1 MIYQVRHTTTYAYT
15 GTVSICHNRVVLR
28 PRDSA
33 QQACIAHEL
42 TVSPVPAVRSQ
53 YLDCFGNTVAFFAI
67 QEPHRVLTVT
77 ATSTVEVTAVPPPDH
92 TPAWD
97 AVRDALRQERSAAVL
112 DAYQYLFESPQ
123 IPYSARLRRY
133 ALASFPPGR
142 PLLDAVCDLTN
153 RIYND
158 FAYDPRATSV
168 STPLRHVLRMRRG
181 VCQDFAHVQ
190 IGCLRALG
198 LAARYVS
205 GYLVTTPP
213 PGQPRL
219 VGADASHAWVSVY
232 CPGYGWL
239 DTDPTNNLLP
249 ADRHITVA
257 WGRDYSDV
265 SPIKGVFLGG
275 GQHTM
280 QVAVDVLCTA
290 NGPRQYGAALI
301 NPPQEPQERP
311 GWQGAAHG

>member
-1 MIYQVRHTTTYAYT
+1 MIYQVRHTTTYTYS
-15 GTVSICHNRVVLR
+15 GTVSICHNKVCLK

-33 QQACIAHEL
+33 QQGCTSHDIVVLPE
-42 TVSPVPAVRSQ
+42 PGMCSQ
-53 YLDCFGNTVAFFAI
+53 YVDFFGNTVTSFAV
-67 QEPHRVLTVT
+67 QEPHRALTVI
-77 ATSTVEVTAVPPPDH
+77 ARSTVEVTAPAVPDRDH

-97 AVRDALRQERSAAVL
+97 TVRDMLRHDRSAAGL
-112 DAYQYLFESPQ
+112 EAYQYLFESPQ
-123 IPYSARLRRY
+123 IPCSPRLRHY
-133 ALASFPPGR
+133 AAASFPPGR
-142 PLLDAVCDLTN
+142 PLLDAVLDLT
-153 RIYND
+153 RRLYTD
-158 FAYDPRATSV
+158 FTYDPRATSV
-168 STPLRHVLRMRRG
+168 STPLRHVLRARRG

-205 GYLVTTPP
+205 GYLVTQPP

-232 CPGYGWL
+232 CPGYGWI
-239 DTDPTNNLLP
+239 DTDPTNNVLP
-249 ADRHITVA
+249 SDRHITVA

-280 QVAVDVLCTA
+280 QVAVDVV
-290 NGPRQYGAALI
+290 PVR
-301 NPPQEPQERP
+301 
-311 GWQGAAHG
+311 